1 MQTNQ
6 RVFAPR
12 RAPLIGS
19 TVCYPHE
26 AGFIVAEDAQRRDPA
41 LKITRDRGNVGF
53 NQGGN
58 NGTVTIPINGRAAP
72 PTEANFAVL
81 D

>member
-12 RAPLIGS
+12 HAPLIGS

-41 LKITRDRGNVGF
+41 LKITRDRGNVG
-53 NQGGN
+53 
-58 NGTVTIPINGRAAP
+58 
-72 PTEANFAVL
+72 
-81 D
+81 

>member
-12 RAPLIGS
+12 RAPFIGS

-41 LKITRDRGNVGF
+41 LKITRDRGNVGQ
-53 NQGGN
+53 NIHLG
-58 NGTVTIPINGRAAP
+58 VYH
-72 PTEANFAVL
+72 
-81 D
+81 

>member
-41 LKITRDRGNVGF
+41 LKITRDRGNVGY
-53 NQGGN
+53 NPTWSHGA
-58 NGTVTIPINGRAAP
+58 VAA
-72 PTEANFAVL
+72 TLTYQFGIRNRHH
-81 D
+81 